1 MSADGH
7 LTDSAVRHQV
17 YVQRFGSGLTTKAVK
32 FVRKAINRAK
42 KTVQGGL
49 SQYQSARYQRQI
61 ETLSNDLRAI
71 YGDMAEQQRI
81 DYGDFAQ
88 YEFTFNT
95 KLLGQV
101 VKASVKL
108 AEPSVEMIAA
118 AVLSDPLELL
128 VGKGRQS
135 INIAGALAQFG
146 TKKTADIISEIGLGA
161 ALGEDSRQIIRRLIS
176 LGVSHEEQAASLV
189 STLTNHVSASAR
201 NKTFSENDDI
211 LEGKQDIAT
220 LDGRTTAFC
229 RSIDHRIIPL
239 DGPSPPY
246 HWRCLPGDSLV
257 TASSQISNVSKR
269 WFDGKV
275 IVIKTSTGRELVCTP
290 NHPVLTTSG
299 WVAAEEVEAV
309 GNVVIE
315 TGGKWSSFVNGKNEN
330 VIPTI
335 HDVSESFF
343 SSSSVLSA
351 PMPTTSEDFHG
362 DSGDNEVAVVGANS
376 LLRDRI
382 QAMPEEYFQK
392 FLLIVRDFSS
402 SIGLES
408 RSNLASFIKGA
419 RFASDGFMC
428 GTGDSGDFIGRCDC
442 HSCRLL
448 FGSTSND
455 SAAFG
460 DDSGNDSRVNIEP
473 FIDSADADTTVVN
486 FDNASFNLVTDGG
499 SFSSKKNES
508 ISSENPPN
516 GVLSDIQLDSYVRN
530 GDLPEGIEVD
540 YVESVTV
547 RDFSGHVY
555 NLETESGYY
564 VANGIITHNCR
575 TTQVPVLKA
584 EYRREI
590 PGSVR
595 PAVGPGG
602 AEQVSSKTTYGEW
615 LARQPVSFQREVLG
629 DKRYVLF
636 SKGDLTLDRF
646 VDGETGKQYTLDQ
659 LKELEPHAFEL
670 AGLD

>member
-32 FVRKAINRAK
+32 FIRKAINRAK

-49 SQYQSARYQRQI
+49 SQYATARYQRQI

-161 ALGEDSRQIIRRLIS
+161 AMGEDSRQIVRRLTS
-176 LGVSHEEQAASLV
+176 LGVSHEEQASSLV
-189 STLTNHVSASAR
+189 STLTNNVSASAR
-201 NKTFSENDDI
+201 NQTFSENDDI

-229 RSIDHRIIPL
+229 RSIDHRIIPP

-246 HWRCLPGDSLV
+246 HWRC
-257 TASSQISNVSKR
+257 
-269 WFDGKV
+269 
-275 IVIKTSTGRELVCTP
+275 
-290 NHPVLTTSG
+290 
-299 WVAAEEVEAV
+299 
-309 GNVVIE
+309 
-315 TGGKWSSFVNGKNEN
+315 
-330 VIPTI
+330 
-335 HDVSESFF
+335 
-343 SSSSVLSA
+343 
-351 PMPTTSEDFHG
+351 
-362 DSGDNEVAVVGANS
+362 
-376 LLRDRI
+376 
-382 QAMPEEYFQK
+382 
-392 FLLIVRDFSS
+392 
-402 SIGLES
+402 
-408 RSNLASFIKGA
+408 
-419 RFASDGFMC
+419 
-428 GTGDSGDFIGRCDC
+428 
-442 HSCRLL
+442 
-448 FGSTSND
+448 
-455 SAAFG
+455 
-460 DDSGNDSRVNIEP
+460 
-473 FIDSADADTTVVN
+473 
-486 FDNASFNLVTDGG
+486 
-499 SFSSKKNES
+499 
-508 ISSENPPN
+508 
-516 GVLSDIQLDSYVRN
+516 
-530 GDLPEGIEVD
+530 
-540 YVESVTV
+540 
-547 RDFSGHVY
+547 
-555 NLETESGYY
+555 
-564 VANGIITHNCR
+564 R
-575 TTQVPVLKA
+575 TTQVPVIKA

-590 PGSVR
+590 TGSVR
-595 PAVGPGG
+595 PAVGPDG
-602 AEQVSSKTTYGEW
+602 ARQVSSKTTYGDW

-629 DKRYVLF
+629 DKRYQLF

-670 AGLD
+670 AGLN

>member
-1 MSADGH
+1 MSTEGFA
-7 LTDSAVRHQV
+7 TDTATRHQV
-17 YVQRFGSGLTTKAVK
+17 YVQRFGNGETDKAVK
-32 FVRKAINRAK
+32 FIRKAINSAK
-42 KTVQGGL
+42 ATVREGL
-49 SQYQSARYQRQI
+49 SQYATVRYNRQI
-61 ETLSNDLRAI
+61 EALRKDLQAI
-71 YGDMAEQQRI
+71 YGDMSEQLLLDMGEFAE
-81 DYGDFAQ
+81 
-88 YEFTFNT
+88 YEFEFDSKFLG
-95 KLLGQV
+95 KL
-101 VKASVKL
+101 VKVSVKL
-108 AEPSVEMIAA
+108 AEPSPEVIAA
-118 AVLSDPLELL
+118 AVLADPMELL
-128 VGKGRQS
+128 IGTGSQR
-135 INIAGALAQFG
+135 ITIAGALAQFG
-146 TKKTADIISEIGLGA
+146 NQKTADILSEIAIGQS
-161 ALGEDSRQIIRRLIS
+161 LGETQRQIIKRLTS
-176 LGVSHEEQAASLV
+176 VGVKQEEQAGSLV
-189 STLTNHVSASAR
+189 STITNHVSASAR
-201 NKTFSENDDI
+201 DKTFDANSDI
-211 LEGKQDIAT
+211 LKGKQDIAT
-220 LDGRTTAFC
+220 LDSRTTPYC
-229 RSIDHRIIPL
+229 RSIDHRIVPL

-246 HWRCLPGDSLV
+246 HWRCLPGGSLV
-257 TASSQISNVSKR
+257 TASSRISNASKR

-275 IVIKTSTGRELVCTP
+275 IVIKTATGRELVCTP

-299 WVAAEEVEAV
+299 WVAAEDVEAV

-343 SSSSVLSA
+343 GSSSVLSA

-362 DSGDNEVAVVGANS
+362 DSRDNEVAVVGANS

-382 QAMPEEYFQK
+382 QTMPEEYFQK

-402 SIGLES
+402 SIDLKS
-408 RSNLASFIKGA
+408 RSDLASFIKSA
-419 RFASDGFMC
+419 RFTSDGFMC
-428 GTGDSGDFIGRCDC
+428 GASDSGDFIGRCDC

-448 FGSTSND
+448 LGSASNGSTALS
-455 SAAFG
+455 

-473 FIDSADADTTVVN
+473 FIDSANSDAAVVN
-486 FDNASFNLVTDGG
+486 VDNASLNLVADSG
-499 SFSSKKNES
+499 SFISKKDES

-575 TTQVPVLKA
+575 TTQVPVLKD
-584 EYRREI
+584 EYRRDI

-595 PAVGPGG
+595 PAVGPDG
-602 AEQVSSKTTYGEW
+602 AEQVSSNTTYGDW
-615 LARQPVSFQREVLG
+615 LARQPASFQKEVLG
-629 DKRYVLF
+629 PTRYKLF
-636 SKGDLTLDRF
+636 SKGELTLDRF
-646 VDGETGKQYTLDQ
+646 VDGETGRQYTLNQ